1 MKHDCTGVILAGGRN
16 KRLPGIKKSFHE
28 IRGKKIMEIIHGLFS
43 SLFDEVII
51 VANDPGAFAE
61 WDGTIVS
68 DIYSCGCP
76 LAGIHAG
83 LFYASTSNVF
93 VSASDTPF
101 LERRLAEYILSRT
114 EPGIDV
120 VIPETDA
127 GLEPLCAVY
136 SKQCLPQIERN
147 LENNIF
153 MIKKFFKERR
163 VLKIPMDKIQEIDPG
178 IDSFFNINTPEDLA
192 RARTMA
198 VKQGENHGYECN
210 DSTDKIPTG
219 L

>member
-1 MKHDCTGVILAGGRN
+1 
-16 KRLPGIKKSFHE
+16 
-28 IRGKKIMEIIHGLFS
+28 MEIIHDLFS

-51 VANDPGAFAE
+51 VANDPAAFAG

-68 DIYSCGCP
+68 DIYPCGCS

-83 LFYASTSNVF
+83 LFYASASHVF
-93 VSASDTPF
+93 VSACDTPF
-101 LERRLAEYILSRT
+101 LERRLAEYLLSRT
-114 EPGIDV
+114 GPGIDV

-136 SKQCLPQIERN
+136 SKQCLPLIEEN

-153 MIKKFFKERR
+153 MIKKFFKMRR
-163 VLKIPMDKIQEIDPG
+163 VRKVPMDKLQELDSG

-192 RARTMA
+192 RARAMA
-198 VKQGENHGYECN
+198 VKKGETDGYQCN
-210 DSTDKIPTG
+210 DSADKIPAR